1 MRIKSLVPLCGFV
14 LLAGCNVDTYGPPKT
29 LPHLVSVDLPGINK
43 ARIMAASRRALIA
56 NGYPIESFDVA
67 TGRIVSAPRAQ
78 SVGQNDADCGT
89 NLTVDYLLDSRT
101 TTQAAFIVTAQ
112 PGQLD
117 VHAKFSARYNADA
130 ATPATVLY
138 CVSRG
143 TFEDEI
149 IGAIRAQL

>member
-1 MRIKSLVPLCGFV
+1 MRINSFFPLCSF
-14 LLAGCNVDTYGPPKT
+14 LLIAGCNVDTYGPPKT
-29 LPHLVSVDLPGINK
+29 LPHLVSVDLVGISQ

-56 NGYPIESFDVA
+56 NGYPIESFDA
-67 TGRIVSAPRAQ
+67 ASGRIVSAPRAQ
-78 SVGQNDADCGT
+78 SVGQTDADCGT

-101 TTQAAFIVTAQ
+101 TTQAAFIVAAR
-112 PGQLD
+112 PGQLE
-117 VHAKFSARYNADA
+117 VHAKVSARYKADA
-130 ATPATVLY
+130 VTPATLLY